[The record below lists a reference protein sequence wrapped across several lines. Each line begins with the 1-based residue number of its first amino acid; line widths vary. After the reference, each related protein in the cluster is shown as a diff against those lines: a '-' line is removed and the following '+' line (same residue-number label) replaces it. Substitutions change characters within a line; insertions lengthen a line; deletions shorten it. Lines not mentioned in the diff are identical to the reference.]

1 MRETLEK
8 AEKNHWKSATRKLKK
23 LTRRFGQTS
32 DDPRVISEDVY
43 MAVLRSCMEDRLH
56 GARAAE
62 PARKIMEKIVE
73 DGYEIPDD
81 VANYCIKNCLDDGPE
96 GTHDGFGGIDTALAM
111 IAAIESSESP
121 AVINQDTYEKLISVM
136 AAGRGSLDDSLQML
150 RALVADKSL
159 TPTLK
164 LFADVATACAAGERE
179 EDPEKVMTVLAY
191 AKAAGYELD
200 NIASTVDG
208 RALLAAGVVAAEKLD
223 NLGLGLRLLTAASKA
238 QGCEPDRG
246 DDLVATSSPAAQ
258 RACTII
264 HRQAIRKASV
274 DGSWK
279 LSVKL
284 LELMLE
290 RGLTPSPSTW
300 RNVVTCCAK
309 AEKSRK
315 ATSLLLD
322 WVSSLVRENFVI
334 LSFHN

>member
-1 MRETLEK
+1 
-8 AEKNHWKSATRKLKK
+8 
-23 LTRRFGQTS
+23 
-32 DDPRVISEDVY
+32 
-43 MAVLRSCMEDRLH
+43 
-56 GARAAE
+56 
-62 PARKIMEKIVE
+62 
-73 DGYEIPDD
+73 
-81 VANYCIKNCLDDGPE
+81 
-96 GTHDGFGGIDTALAM
+96 
-111 IAAIESSESP
+111 
-121 AVINQDTYEKLISVM
+121 
-136 AAGRGSLDDSLQML
+136 
-150 RALVADKSL
+150 
-159 TPTLK
+159 
-164 LFADVATACAAGERE
+164 
-179 EDPEKVMTVLAY
+179 MTVLAY

-200 NIASTVDG
+200 NIASTIDG